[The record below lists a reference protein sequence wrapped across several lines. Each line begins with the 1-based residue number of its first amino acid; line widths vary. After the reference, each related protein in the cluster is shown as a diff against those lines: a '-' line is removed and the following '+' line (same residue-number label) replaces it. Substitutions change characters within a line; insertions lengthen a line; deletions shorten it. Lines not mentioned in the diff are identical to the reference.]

1 MGSGAGE
8 DCERYKH
15 NTVPE
20 EHLTLNLW
28 WFLTAAEQV
37 SLFISEEIGTF
48 SGLYFLEHIK
58 KPLIIFI
65 LLQFEDEMPPTP
77 ISSLIS
83 TAFSVKLSLSKI
95 FSCSW
100 LPSPHPAKHPEQMPE
115 WRGMRFR
122 VRLFWALLEHLF
134 DSMHFLLLFAG
145 KLSFTRALTRD
156 LDFPLDL
163 RTGLILGR
171 RTSGNRGK
179 AHMRRLR
186 WIFTYGFHQWQLI
199 FLNLNRKWSFMHLSI
214 HSFNSD
220 TCDYL
225 MGMWADVFFYA
236 NRGG

>member
-77 ISSLIS
+77 ISSQPFLN
-83 TAFSVKLSLSKI
+83 VKLVRA
-95 FSCSW
+95 SW
-100 LPSPHPAKHPEQMPE
+100 L
-115 WRGMRFR
+115 RGTYGNRHALDRF
-122 VRLFWALLEHLF
+122 
-134 DSMHFLLLFAG
+134 
-145 KLSFTRALTRD
+145 LTSR
-156 LDFPLDL
+156 
-163 RTGLILGR
+163 ILG
-171 RTSGNRGK
+171 
-179 AHMRRLR
+179 AV
-186 WIFTYGFHQWQLI
+186 
-199 FLNLNRKWSFMHLSI
+199 
-214 HSFNSD
+214 SD
-220 TCDYL
+220 LVIYWGQYSWASRCDYVNKPL
-225 MGMWADVFFYA
+225 KWDLGN
-236 NRGG
+236 NRRKISSFVLDIVCL